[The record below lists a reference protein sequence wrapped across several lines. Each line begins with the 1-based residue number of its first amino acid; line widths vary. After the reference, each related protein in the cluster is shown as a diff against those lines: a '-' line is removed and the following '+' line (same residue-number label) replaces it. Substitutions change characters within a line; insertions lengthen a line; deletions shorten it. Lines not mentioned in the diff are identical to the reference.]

1 MQRATI
7 VTFLCLLSHSS
18 SQGAGGED
26 TTSPHLDVTTEL
38 VNLRDRI
45 TEIRMELRYME
56 KENAALEARV
66 TTAELELKTLKE
78 KSQVAFSA
86 SLADSVGPFNVDST
100 IVYPKVITNVGQA
113 YNLFTAYPCMC
124 LPAGIFTAPVR
135 GIYYIGFTA
144 CGNADSNAMALNL
157 YKNSDLLTNLAKYSN
172 GYMTYFSGGVTV
184 QLEAGDVVY
193 TQLPAN
199 SKLYDDHINNRTVFS
214 GFLVITV

>member
-1 MQRATI
+1 
-7 VTFLCLLSHSS
+7 
-18 SQGAGGED
+18 
-26 TTSPHLDVTTEL
+26 
-38 VNLRDRI
+38 
-45 TEIRMELRYME
+45 MELRYME

-113 YNLFTAYPCMC
+113 YNLFT
-124 LPAGIFTAPVR
+124 GIFTAPVR

>member
-1 MQRATI
+1 MA
-7 VTFLCLLSHSS
+7 SS

-113 YNLFTAYPCMC
+113 YNLFT
-124 LPAGIFTAPVR
+124 GIFTAPVR

>member
-56 KENAALEARV
+56 KENAGN
-66 TTAELELKTLKE
+66 TSIK

-113 YNLFTAYPCMC
+113 YNLFT
-124 LPAGIFTAPVR
+124 GIFTAPVR